1 MHRSVSKITG
11 INLILVLDFL
21 RTFLSY
27 RISILYVEPYYAGQ
41 RGSLNLNLGHPL
53 STSLWATLS
62 PLHFGPPSLKFT
74 LGPPS
79 LHFTLGHPLSTSLW
93 TTLSLLHFGHPL
105 STSLWTTLSPLHF
118 GLPSLHFTLGHPLTT
133 QRSFCRREGSPK
145 CGHGHVRMD
154 VCQDMRGRPHLN
166 QTPTAVN
173 LWHVLGRS
181 SLFDRWIARSH
192 DLQLPDISG
201 SSCS

>member
-53 STSLWATLS
+53 STSLWATLTS
-62 PLHFGPPSLKFT
+62 LWATLSQVHFGPPSLNFT
-74 LGPPS
+74 LGP
-79 LHFTLGHPLSTSLW
+79 
-93 TTLSLLHFGHPL
+93 
-105 STSLWTTLSPLHF
+105 
-118 GLPSLHFTLGHPLTT
+118 PLTT

-173 LWHVLGRS
+173 L
-181 SLFDRWIARSH
+181 
-192 DLQLPDISG
+192 
-201 SSCS
+201 

>member
-62 PLHFGPPSLKFT
+62 PLHFGPPSHNSEKFLQKGRVT
-74 LGPPS
+74 QMRTWSRENGCVPR
-79 LHFTLGHPLSTSLW
+79 HAQTSASKSDANCSQSV
-93 TTLSLLHFGHPL
+93 T
-105 STSLWTTLSPLHF
+105 
-118 GLPSLHFTLGHPLTT
+118 
-133 QRSFCRREGSPK
+133 CVGSK
-145 CGHGHVRMD
+145 
-154 VCQDMRGRPHLN
+154 
-166 QTPTAVN
+166 
-173 LWHVLGRS
+173 
-181 SLFDRWIARSH
+181 
-192 DLQLPDISG
+192 
-201 SSCS
+201 